1 MTLDADNLLWLRGR
15 AATRKRR
22 SLSDALDEI
31 LTSARMGAH
40 GLDASR
46 SVVGTIDIAADDP
59 DLSRADADI
68 RGDVEAS
75 LSRPLAVNEPRVPYG
90 AGRKVKAP
98 KRATRKPTRA

>member
-1 MTLDADNLLWLRGR
+1 LDADNLLWLRGR

-40 GLDASR
+40 SLDASR

-68 RGDVEAS
+68 R
-75 LSRPLAVNEPRVPYG
+75 
-90 AGRKVKAP
+90 
-98 KRATRKPTRA
+98 